1 MTAAPDA
8 DFARRTQPYRRE
20 LLAHCY
26 RMLGSVHDAEDL
38 VQETYL
44 RAWRS
49 FDGFQGR
56 SSVRT
61 WLYQIATNACLTAL
75 QHRGRRVLPSGLGTA
90 GHDPA
95 AEPAM
100 APTGTQWLQPMP
112 DALVTAEAA
121 DPAGVAV
128 ARDSLRLALIA
139 CLQYLNGKQ
148 RAVLL
153 LRDVLGL
160 PAAEVA
166 TILDTSTAAVKSTL
180 QRARARLDEIATA
193 AEQAATPTEPGQ
205 RALLAEYMAAF
216 QHSDAAAL
224 ERLLHRD
231 AVIEMPPFQTWFE
244 GKRTCVAY
252 LAAQVLG
259 APGDWLLYPTRANG
273 QPAAVAYLRETP
285 GSYRA
290 FGVAVLTTTVD
301 AITRIAAF
309 CDPGLVTTFG
319 FPAEISDTAGRD
331 GAAAAPEYV
340 RAESFP
346 GESATAR

>member
-1 MTAAPDA
+1 MTTTGALPDA
-8 DFARRTQPYRRE
+8 EFTRRTQPYRRE

-49 FDGFQGR
+49 FDTFEGR

-61 WLYQIATNACLTAL
+61 WLYRIATNACLTAL
-75 QHRGRRVLPSGLGTA
+75 GHHGRRVLPSGLGAPGTNPSA
-90 GHDPA
+90 PPVA
-95 AEPAM
+95 AAADVRWLEP
-100 APTGTQWLQPMP
+100 LP
-112 DALVTAEAA
+112 DALVTPESA

-139 CLQYLNGKQ
+139 CLQHLNGRQ

-166 TILDTSTAAVKSTL
+166 ELLDTTTAAVKSTL
-180 QRARARLDEIATA
+180 QRARARLAEVSSA
-193 AEQAATPTEPGQ
+193 AEQAVAPSDPGQ
-205 RALLAEYMAAF
+205 RALLEEYLIAFRRADPAAI
-216 QHSDAAAL
+216 

-231 AVIEMPPFQTWFE
+231 AVLEMPPSGTWFA

-252 LAAQVLG
+252 LAEQVLG
-259 APGDWLLYPTRANG
+259 TPGEWMLLPAAANG
-273 QPAAVAYLRETP
+273 QLAAVAYHRES
-285 GSYRA
+285 GCDYRA
-290 FGVAVLTTTVD
+290 FGVAVLTTTKD
-301 AITRIAAF
+301 SIIRITAF
-309 CDPGLVTTFG
+309 GDPGLVTAFG
-319 FPAEISDTAGRD
+319 F
-331 GAAAAPEYV
+331 APV
-340 RAESFP
+340 LGMTR
-346 GESATAR
+346 